1 LCRPQTTTPARVVIR
16 RSRLLVDGVL
26 DCEAMITHASPLDG
40 YDAGLK
46 VQVTPGA

>member
-1 LCRPQTTTPARVVIR
+1 VQAPDDDACAGLIR

-26 DCEAMITHASPLDG
+26 VCEAMITHASPLDG

-46 VQVTPGA
+46 VQVAPGA